1 MSGNKMLCAVKNAAG
16 SIHLVNKC
24 LVIFMAVLLL
34 QSAYSLFYPEESG
47 GEAGNIDVIVRTSSA
62 AIFGYF
68 LSANFDCRTGKSSS
82 NTGDG
87 TAKALPSTVGEGPK
101 TQIGFQAPSPDGEDP
116 IQMPP
121 EIRAADSSECN
132 PQVIIATVIGLFCLW
147 CWCWCGGW
155 EYRKTAR
162 PLPLWSNSGTLS
174 LGVWAFS
181 LAVPQIVSIRA
192 KHNFR
197 RIFLWLT

>member
-132 PQVIIATVIGLFCLW
+132 PQVIIATVIGLFCLLVLVLVRRL
-147 CWCWCGGW
+147 GIP
-155 EYRKTAR
+155 ENSSATATVVQFR
-162 PLPLWSNSGTLS
+162 DFVSGCVGFLIGCSTDS
-174 LGVWAFS
+174 LNQSEA
-181 LAVPQIVSIRA
+181 
-192 KHNFR
+192 
-197 RIFLWLT
+197 